1 MSLKE
6 QELVENYNT
15 HPNSLLSLVVKV
27 SVKQE
32 SITEINSNS
41 VVLASIGNGNYWI
54 IYDTDI
60 NYWLLPKAKLRIDRY
75 RYETVKLLFDCN
87 DYEIE
92 YDSFK
97 LAKPAQV
104 SILDNQGEWKL
115 EKRGVLKFTNTLKFA
130 DTNQKESNNE
140 QPIES
145 VESSVGSS
153 TQTFAYTEWL
163 DIYNNNPQ
171 LLEKNV
177 IKVLE
182 TTNSINRKP
191 VGISQQIV
199 LEVATKSNY
208 WVVYDNKNNNCW
220 LFFRNN
226 MKISEYRYQTLK
238 YLFDCY
244 DYQPDYSSFMLL
256 KPTKLISLATEDR
269 KWIVEE
275 LGILKFIS

>member
-1 MSLKE
+1 MALKE

-15 HPNSLLSLVVKV
+15 HPNSLLSLAVKV

-41 VVLASIGNGNYWI
+41 VVLTNVGNGNYWI
-54 IYDTDI
+54 IYDIDI
-60 NYWLLPKAKLRIDRY
+60 NYWLLPKANLRIDRY
-75 RYETVKLLFDCN
+75 RYETVKLLFDCD

-97 LAKPAQV
+97 LDKPAQV
-104 SILDNQGEWKL
+104 SMLDNQSEWKL
-115 EKRGVLKFTNTLKFA
+115 EKRGVLKFTNTLKPPH
-130 DTNQKESNNE
+130 TNQKESNKE
-140 QPIES
+140 QPVES
-145 VESSVGSS
+145 VKSSVNSL
-153 TQTFAYTEWL
+153 AYSEWL
-163 DIYNNNPQ
+163 DGYNNNPQ
-171 LLEKNV
+171 LLEKEA

-182 TTNSINRKP
+182 TTNSINRNRA
-191 VGISQQIV
+191 GISQQIV

-220 LFFRNN
+220 LFFKNSMR
-226 MKISEYRYQTLK
+226 ISEYRYQTLK

-244 DYQPDYSSFMLL
+244 DYQPDYSSFVLL

>member
-1 MSLKE
+1 MSLNE
-6 QELVENYNT
+6 QKLVENYNT
-15 HPNSLLSLVVKV
+15 HPNYLLNLVVKV

-32 SITEINSNS
+32 SITEINSKS
-41 VVLASIGNGNYWI
+41 VVLTNIGNGNYWI
-54 IYDTDI
+54 IYNTDI

-75 RYETVKLLFDCN
+75 RYETVKLLFDCD

-97 LAKPAQV
+97 LDRPAQV
-104 SILDNQGEWKL
+104 SMLDNQSEWKL
-115 EKRGVLKFTNTLKFA
+115 EKRGVLKFTNNLKIS
-130 DTNQKESNNE
+130 DINQKGISNE

-145 VESSVGSS
+145 VESSLNFPS
-153 TQTFAYTEWL
+153 QTFAHTEWL
-163 DIYNNNPQ
+163 DVYNNNIQ
-171 LLEKNV
+171 LLEKDA

-182 TTNSINRKP
+182 TTNSINRNRA
-191 VGISQQIV
+191 GISQQIV

-220 LFFRNN
+220 LFIKKN

-244 DYQPDYSSFMLL
+244 DYQPDYSSFVLL